1 MGVWHWATSLAKERE
16 RRERER
22 IAKASIYKE
31 FFKGRDIYV
40 SHEFKKNLK
49 LFPHGDQT
57 QFAEYLFD
65 FLNKDNDGIVSFE
78 EYLEAISITCRGS
91 LEEKL
96 KCEFFILIFSKITVR
111 GSRDGISNLKFIWM
125 RRNPNHFNLSRLRLY
140 LYIQGHSSCMTKTRV
155 AQSPEKKWK
164 TLCQQYFQW

>member
-1 MGVWHWATSLAKERE
+1 MFMNVQ
-16 RRERER
+16 
-22 IAKASIYKE
+22 
-31 FFKGRDIYV
+31 
-40 SHEFKKNLK
+40 

-96 KCEFFILIFSKITVR
+96 KCEFFILISSTNTV
-111 GSRDGISNLKFIWM
+111 
-125 RRNPNHFNLSRLRLY
+125 
-140 LYIQGHSSCMTKTRV
+140 
-155 AQSPEKKWK
+155 
-164 TLCQQYFQW
+164 